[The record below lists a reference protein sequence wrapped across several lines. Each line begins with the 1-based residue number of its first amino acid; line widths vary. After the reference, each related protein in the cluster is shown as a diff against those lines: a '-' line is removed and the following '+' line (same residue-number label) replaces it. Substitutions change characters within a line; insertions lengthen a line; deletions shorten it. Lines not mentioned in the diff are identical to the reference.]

1 MALGPDTRKNS
12 LSARGPSTH
21 DLGINNADNFRIG
34 KRLANLPKTR
44 EIGFAAN
51 RWLLEVERLSHEMHS
66 RRGRINRS
74 ITLNG
79 QRASGFRSANMR
91 NHLAA
96 LSGRTPATIGHGAND
111 LFIFAAYA
119 PTARS
124 SASPAVT
131 AIASPTPVSEQP
143 STSREPIIACCAPPW
158 PSYCPVITPPPLCSS
173 GLSHSRHPHHRM
185 TRPNQL
191 GRPNLTHSREIPFLK
206 QT

>member
-51 RWLLEVERLSHEMHS
+51 PWLLEVERLSHEMHS
-66 RRGRINRS
+66 RRGRINRP

-79 QRASGFRSANMR
+79 QPGFRCADLR

-96 LSGRTPATIGHGAND
+96 VSGHTPATIGRGEMTN
-111 LFIFAAYA
+111 FA
-119 PTARS
+119 T
-124 SASPAVT
+124 SPLRHDRAHPPQ
-131 AIASPTPVSEQP
+131 SP
-143 STSREPIIACCAPPW
+143 
-158 PSYCPVITPPPLCSS
+158 L
-173 GLSHSRHPHHRM
+173 SRHR
-185 TRPNQL
+185 RRFPNSPL
-191 GRPNLTHSREIPFLK
+191 LHANL
-206 QT
+206 

>member
-21 DLGINNADNFRIG
+21 DLGINNADDFRIG
-34 KRLANLPKTR
+34 KRLANLPKLR

-96 LSGRTPATIGHGAND
+96 LSGRTPATIGHGAMT
-111 LFIFAAYA
+111 Y
-119 PTARS
+119 S
-124 SASPAVT
+124 SSP
-131 AIASPTPVSEQP
+131 PTPPRHDRAHPPQSP
-143 STSREPIIACCAPPW
+143 LSRHRRRFPNSPLLHANLIACCARPW

-173 GLSHSRHPHHRM
+173 GL
-185 TRPNQL
+185 
-191 GRPNLTHSREIPFLK
+191 
-206 QT
+206 

>member
-12 LSARGPSTH
+12 LSVRGPSTH
-21 DLGINNADNFRIG
+21 DLGINNADDFRIG
-34 KRLANLPKTR
+34 KRLANLPKLR

-66 RRGRINRS
+66 RRGRINRP

-143 STSREPIIACCAPPW
+143 SSSREPNRLLRPTLAVVLPSHHAAATLLKRSFDTPDTRIIEWLAQ
-158 PSYCPVITPPPLCSS
+158 T
-173 GLSHSRHPHHRM
+173 
-185 TRPNQL
+185 
-191 GRPNLTHSREIPFLK
+191 NLAG

>member
-34 KRLANLPKTR
+34 KRVANLPKLR

-66 RRGRINRS
+66 CRGRINRP

-96 LSGRTPATIGHGAND
+96 LSGRTPRDDRARGNDQFGRLRLYGTIERIPRYRVTDAGFRTALFLTRTYNRLLRPTLAVVLPSHHAAAT
-111 LFIFAAYA
+111 LLK
-119 PTARS
+119 RS
-124 SASPAVT
+124 FD
-131 AIASPTPVSEQP
+131 TPD
-143 STSREPIIACCAPPW
+143 TRIIEWLAQ
-158 PSYCPVITPPPLCSS
+158 T
-173 GLSHSRHPHHRM
+173 
-185 TRPNQL
+185 
-191 GRPNLTHSREIPFLK
+191 NLAG

>member
-34 KRLANLPKTR
+34 KRLANLPKIR

-66 RRGRINRS
+66 RRGRINRP

-96 LSGRTPATIGHGAND
+96 LSGRTPATIGHGAMT
-111 LFIFAAYA
+111 Y
-119 PTARS
+119 S
-124 SASPAVT
+124 SSP
-131 AIASPTPVSEQP
+131 PTPPRHDRAHPRSHRYRVTDAGFRTALYFTRTYNRLLRPALAVVLP
-143 STSREPIIACCAPPW
+143 SHHAAATLLKRSLTFPTPASSDGSPKPTW
-158 PSYCPVITPPPLCSS
+158 PAKLDT
-173 GLSHSRHPHHRM
+173 
-185 TRPNQL
+185 
-191 GRPNLTHSREIPFLK
+191 FA
-206 QT
+206 